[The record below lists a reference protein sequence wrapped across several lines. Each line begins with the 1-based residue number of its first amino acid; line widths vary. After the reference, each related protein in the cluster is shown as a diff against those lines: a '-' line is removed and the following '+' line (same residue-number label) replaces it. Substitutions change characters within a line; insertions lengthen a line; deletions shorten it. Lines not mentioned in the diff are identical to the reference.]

1 MALDLLYYRVREV
14 IAADNAANH
23 LGDAITISNQ
33 FASYSL
39 RTKIDYGFW

>member
-14 IAADNAANH
+14 IAADNAANR

-39 RTKIDYGFW
+39 RTKIDYGS

>member
-1 MALDLLYYRVREV
+1 MALDLLYRVREV
-14 IAADNAANH
+14 IAADNAANR

-39 RTKIDYGFW
+39 RTKIDYGF